1 MTEIQKHNFGDSA
14 VIVARV
20 STPQQTE
27 SPQLEDLREYAKGLG
42 FKNIKEFGTTE
53 SGFLEIDD
61 KQGWNLVVDF
71 FENHPE
77 YKTLVCTELSRLSRV
92 KSTLMLIE
100 EYLVKNKIQLIVK
113 DINFFLFNEY
123 GVVTAGADMIFTLYA
138 SFASG
143 KAQRA

>member
-77 YKTLVCTELSRLSRV
+77 YKTLVCTELIDKSCQINFDAYRRVSLS
-92 KSTLMLIE
+92 KSTHSE
-100 EYLVKNKIQLIVK
+100 
-113 DINFFLFNEY
+113 
-123 GVVTAGADMIFTLYA
+123 G
-138 SFASG
+138 
-143 KAQRA
+143 